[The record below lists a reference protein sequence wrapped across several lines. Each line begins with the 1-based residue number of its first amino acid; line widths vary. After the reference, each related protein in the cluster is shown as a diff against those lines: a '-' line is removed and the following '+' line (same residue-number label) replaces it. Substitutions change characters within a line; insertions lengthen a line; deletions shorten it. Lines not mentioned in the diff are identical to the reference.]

1 MSPPGSEPSIR
12 GVWLRLAASLVALA
26 AGAAAV
32 IVVVLLARATL
43 G

>member
-1 MSPPGSEPSIR
+1 MSSVR
-12 GVWLRLAASLVALA
+12 LRLGAAFLALA

-32 IVVVLLARATL
+32 IVVVLLARSIL